1 MPTTHTTATVAP
13 AARKGAVM
21 AASETTSETVARL
34 RAQGWSASRIL
45 SGLGHPGYG
54 AAFARQAIERIE
66 RFDMTA
72 HEAVYGGRSADRKV
86 YEVTGR

>member
-54 AAFARQAIERIE
+54 AAFARQAIERI
-66 RFDMTA
+66 DMTA